1 VFNAAIAGCA
11 KIGLKLAGTN
21 KPTAFRESL
30 AKRWKTVLLGSKMNH
45 AAILVVDD
53 NPDHLELTVMA
64 LSECAS
70 PGEIETATDGV
81 EALDYLFGR
90 GAHALR
96 DTSQQPRLLILD
108 MKLVR
113 LHGLDVLKAVR
124 QDPRTATIPVVMHSS
139 STEKSDIAACYA
151 HGANSYVRKA
161 TDYDELRR
169 RMRQLYDFW
178 IMVNERNQPTGA

>member
-1 VFNAAIAGCA
+1 VRKSPQSWRARSSRLPYQG
-11 KIGLKLAGTN
+11 
-21 KPTAFRESL
+21 ESGQAL
-30 AKRWKTVLLGSKMNH
+30 ETVLRLGSTMNH

-64 LSECAS
+64 LREHCAS
-70 PGEIETATDGV
+70 GAIVTATDGV

-90 GAHALR
+90 AAYASR
-96 DTSQQPRLLILD
+96 DTSQQPRLVILD

-113 LHGLDVLKAVR
+113 LHGLEVLKAIR
-124 QDPRTATIPVVMHSS
+124 QDPRTGAIPVVMHSS
-139 STEKSDIAACYA
+139 STERSDIVASFA

-169 RMRQLYDFW
+169 KVRQIYEFW
-178 IMVNERNQPTGA
+178 ITVNESNPPAGG